1 MTTRNERYQ
10 MSLDKHKD
18 RKGPKER
25 ARTSGLEKE
34 LENIKEHGY
43 PGPKQPPP
51 HDGDTTITM

>member
-43 PGPKQPPP
+43 PGSIKAPP
-51 HDGDTTITM
+51 HKGDANINM